1 MTLIAIIRIR
11 GRIKVKSE
19 INDTMKMLNLTRQ
32 NHCVIY
38 KDSKS
43 LRGMLHKI
51 KDYVTYGEINKDTL
65 MKLLKKRLRLVGNK
79 KVDDNILKEKK
90 LTWDKVIDLF
100 EKNPKELYEKGFK
113 PVFRLT
119 PPSKGFERKGI
130 KLPFNLGGALGNRKE
145 KINDLLL
152 KMI

>member
-1 MTLIAIIRIR
+1 MTLIAIVRIR
-11 GRIKVKSE
+11 GRIKVKSG

-100 EKNPKELYEKGFK
+100 EKNPKNYMKKVLSQY
-113 PVFRLT
+113 L
-119 PPSKGFERKGI
+119 
-130 KLPFNLGGALGNRKE
+130 
-145 KINDLLL
+145 D
-152 KMI
+152 